1 MQPPI
6 RNIPS
11 IIIMVLSL
19 QAFVACN
26 GDVIDFGGYDE
37 GKTSIELS
45 VGGVGEVNASRMRAI
60 TKDPNEGAK
69 RGIIPAGTALYM
81 VMESQDAGANKLYS
95 VTKGVTGTADAE
107 KSTPISFTEEG
118 CTRYWDDC

>member
-1 MQPPI
+1 MQTPI

-26 GDVIDFGGYDE
+26 DDAIGFGGYDE

-60 TKDPNEGAK
+60 T
-69 RGIIPAGTALYM
+69 
-81 VMESQDAGANKLYS
+81 
-95 VTKGVTGTADAE
+95 
-107 KSTPISFTEEG
+107 
-118 CTRYWDDC
+118 